1 MSNDEIGEKLHDM
14 ATRGKTLSPK
24 EQKLLEA
31 WYDDQDRVESEL
43 LSSGAEAETLLQKQ
57 IDSVLIRIGDTNEE
71 IRKIMNENKS
81 LKKENA
87 ELRQQL
93 SQKMTAHA
101 I

>member
-1 MSNDEIGEKLHDM
+1 MSNKDIGEKLHDM
-14 ATRGKTLSPK
+14 ATRGKTLSPE
-24 EQKLLEA
+24 EQKLLRA
-31 WYDDQDRVESEL
+31 WYDDQDSAESES